1 MKRYMDPE
9 MEVVSF
15 EIEDVTNFGG
25 GEGGEISEGEIFGSF
40 NSTVDW

>member
-9 MEVVSF
+9 MEIVSF

-25 GEGGEISEGEIFGSF
+25 GVGGEISEAQIFGSF

>member
-9 MEVVSF
+9 MEIVSF

-25 GEGGEISEGEIFGSF
+25 GEGGEISEAQIFGSF